1 MAVGL
6 VPYCTLQLH
15 AAHCPPNIP
24 LAYLQRISG
33 IKNNAK
39 PAPQAAQAAKPNA
52 GYAQAKYKQVSFALK
67 TK

>member
-6 VPYCTLQLH
+6 VPCCHTAHCTL
-15 AAHCPPNIP
+15 PPNIL

-39 PAPQAAQAAKPNA
+39 PAPQAAQAVKPNA